1 MNRKQKITLSIT
13 GIILVT
19 LILVGLT
26 YGYYLTTIKGNT
38 NTKSITTSLANL
50 ELKYDDGNGI
60 ITSSNLE
67 PGDSVTK
74 TFSVE
79 NTGNKKVVNYT
90 VYLENVINEFIDKN
104 DLKITLKCTSNN
116 GTCNGNTLTYPS
128 SDGIIAVN
136 DIEEKEIQTFELKV
150 DFIETND
157 LQNDNMNK
165 KFEGNV
171 KILDIKSINKKLVTS
186 EGENNATVSSPEL
199 LTNFKI
205 YGNSLQET
213 RSGKNLIDNSMSSNN
228 SIKNESEVNMWATT
242 VFDNQTVTSNL
253 KSDTTYTISYDVQCV
268 SLPEHDGEYS
278 GGSYYGLLLYSGVNG
293 NNLVDFRNVGFL
305 KAGETVHIS
314 KSFSTPSTLN
324 ESTANYKILGYTN
337 LYTLNGSYKQNEK
350 NITSNM
356 IFKNIQIEE
365 GNKETSYEKSGVSPS
380 PNYPSE
386 ISSVGDLVTDTSN
399 SNYGKYKLTVKTTG
413 KNLLNISAIGTDD
426 KITNIEN
433 GKITITNSYY
443 TLLVNSSGS
452 ALHLKELCP
461 ELQVGDTFV
470 FNSTTTNLN
479 RLYLGTMKQ
488 TIDANTS
495 YICTQEMLDSTVAIY
510 GKADETVVV
519 SDLQLEKGS
528 TSSEYEPYE
537 KTQTDIYLD
546 EPLRKVGE
554 YSDYIDLVNKKI
566 VRNIK
571 VGILDGSEGWNLAGT
586 TTKDYQSFYTKK
598 YKDKVLFG
606 SRSCLSNKFTNV
618 NNSLWIA
625 TKSYLIQTG
634 LNDGVCYASFPK
646 NVADDVTKVKTFFK
660 NNNTI
665 YQFIL
670 NESIIESINI
680 PEIELTSNTKN
691 ISIKT
696 STKPSNIEIGYI
708 S

>member
-1 MNRKQKITLSIT
+1 MTRNKKITLSIT

-171 KILDIKSINKKLVTS
+171 KIIDIKSTNKKLVTS

-199 LTNFKI
+199 LTNFKV

-213 RSGKNLIDNSMSSNN
+213 RSGKNLIDNSMSSLD
-228 SIKNESEVNMWATT
+228 SIKNETQVNMWATT
-242 VFDNQTVTSNL
+242 VFDNQTIASNL
-253 KSDTTYTISYDVQCV
+253 KSNTTYTISYDVQCV

-278 GGSYYGLLLYSGVNG
+278 GGNYYGLLLYSGVNG

-337 LYTLNGSYKQNEK
+337 LYTLNGSYNQNGK

-365 GNKETSYEKSGVSPS
+365 GDKETSYEKSGVSPS
-380 PNYPSE
+380 PDYPSE
-386 ISSVGDLVTDTSN
+386 ISSVGDLVTDTN
-399 SNYGKYKLTVKTTG
+399 DSNYGKYKVGIKTSG
-413 KNLLNISAIGTDD
+413 KNLFDSIWEKGFINTTTGTNDDSNLTYVRTPHYTKISGGQ
-426 KITNIEN
+426 NYYLSSP
-433 GKITITNSYY
+433 TITDNTVTVSWYFYNANKDFVKRQVSYTNRKIIPPKDATY
-443 TLLVNSSGS
+443 IRLV
-452 ALHLKELCP
+452 LK
-461 ELQVGDTFV
+461 TI
-470 FNSTTTNLN
+470 NL
-479 RLYLGTMKQ
+479 
-488 TIDANTS
+488 
-495 YICTQEMLDSTVAIY
+495 
-510 GKADETVVV
+510 DEKIQIEEGEIATDYQPYV
-519 SDLQLEKGS
+519 
-528 TSSEYEPYE
+528 EP
-537 KTQTDIYLD
+537 KINNIYLD
-546 EPLRKVGE
+546 EPLRKVGN
-554 YSDYIDLVNKKI
+554 YIDYIDLVNKKV
-566 VRNIK
+566 VRN
-571 VGILDGSEGWNLAGT
+571 
-586 TTKDYQSFYTKK
+586 TTKKVFNGTETWNSFNSTKVFFTTDSSLK
-598 YKDKVLFG
+598 YENDIY
-606 SRSCLSNKFTNV
+606 CLSDKYLCQV
-618 NNSLWIA
+618 SA
-625 TKSYLIQTG
+625 GGQSYKSGNAWVQSTSKYPRI
-634 LNDGVCYASFPK
+634 YF
-646 NVADDVTKVKTFFK
+646 ADDNYSTVTAFK
-660 NNNTI
+660 NNLKTNNITGI
-665 YQFIL
+665 YVL
-670 NESIIESINI
+670 NETKTEDLNI
-680 PEIELTSNTKN
+680 SEIELSENTKKIFIETN
-691 ISIKT
+691 
-696 STKPSNIEIGYI
+696 TKPSNIEIEYI
-708 S
+708 N

>member
-50 ELKYDDGNGI
+50 ELKYDDGNGT

-171 KILDIKSINKKLVTS
+171 KILDIKSTNKKLVTS

-386 ISSVGDLVTDTSN
+386 ISSVGDIVTDTN
-399 SNYGKYKLTVKTTG
+399 DTNYGKYKIPIKTSG
-413 KNLLNISAIGTDD
+413 KNLFDSTWEKGFINTTTGTNDDSNLIYVRTPHYTKISGGQ
-426 KITNIEN
+426 NYYLSSP
-433 GKITITNSYY
+433 TITDNTITVSWYFYNANKDFIKRQVSYTNRKIIPPENAAY
-443 TLLVNSSGS
+443 IRLV
-452 ALHLKELCP
+452 LKTVNLDEKIQI
-461 ELQVGDTFV
+461 EEGDTA
-470 FNSTTTNLN
+470 T
-479 RLYLGTMKQ
+479 
-488 TIDANTS
+488 D
-495 YICTQEMLDSTVAIY
+495 
-510 GKADETVVV
+510 
-519 SDLQLEKGS
+519 
-528 TSSEYEPYE
+528 YEPYE
-537 KTQTDIYLD
+537 ETSTIIYLD
-546 EPLRKVGE
+546 EPLRKVGN
-554 YSDYIDLVNKKI
+554 YSDYIDLLNKKV
-566 VRNIK
+566 VRK
-571 VGILDGSEGWNLAGT
+571 VEKKRLEGTPGRYISTDESQGFYKYMFYNNWYKLGKYFISNRFTRVDSPNYLKTKIAFSHGDT
-586 TTKDYQSFYTKK
+586 TPNVY
-598 YKDKVLFG
+598 
-606 SRSCLSNKFTNV
+606 FT
-618 NNSLWIA
+618 LPKTIA
-625 TKSYLIQTG
+625 TTAEEAKTWLDVNETYF
-634 LNDGVCYASFPK
+634 VFPK
-646 NVADDVTKVKTFFK
+646 
-660 NNNTI
+660 
-665 YQFIL
+665 
-670 NESIIESINI
+670 E
-680 PEIELTSNTKN
+680 
-691 ISIKT
+691 T
-696 STKPSNIEIGYI
+696 STEEKIEIPDIPISNYTNIITTDTTVAPSNIEIGYI
-708 S
+708 N